1 MRADQFKMIAR
12 KTAAKIY
19 KTGLFHSLEIDARHL
34 AIRFKDVHDNLY
46 IWQTTEDDF
55 AGYFS
60 IGNVIQWTE
69 YKPTYESEYQNL
81 GEVNMVAFNPRFTEK
96 TDNPDYI
103 LRASKAYLLG

>member
-1 MRADQFKMIAR
+1 MNTDQFKMIAR

-19 KTGLFHSLEIDARHL
+19 KTGYFRDLKIDVPNL
-34 AIRFKDVHDNLY
+34 AISFKDAHDNLY
-46 IWQTTEDDF
+46 IWQTFADDI

-60 IGNVIQWTE
+60 IGKIEQWTE
-69 YKPTYESEYQNL
+69 FAPTYESGYNTL
-81 GEVNMVAFNPRFTEK
+81 GNVERARFNRRFIQH